1 MIDELANV
9 NASGSPSG
17 NIQLHEAALNEC
29 GAPLVRAL
37 SETDIASGDLAAG
50 PRLLYLA
57 KYFGIGVPNPWSL
70 KMSFESNLARLE
82 EIVAQ
87 LEGDRLDLNAAL
99 GLFEEGIELL
109 RLASGELNETE
120 TRVKELIERADGV
133 LELRDL
139 GS

>member
-1 MIDELANV
+1 
-9 NASGSPSG
+9 
-17 NIQLHEAALNEC
+17 
-29 GAPLVRAL
+29 
-37 SETDIASGDLAAG
+37 
-50 PRLLYLA
+50 
-57 KYFGIGVPNPWSL
+57 
-70 KMSFESNLARLE
+70 MSFESNLARLE
-82 EIVAQ
+82 DIVAQ